1 MGQSSHVLFCF
12 FKFKK
17 GMAKKGLDK
26 CHPKAQVLK
35 DWSPVCDTIERWWKV

>member
-1 MGQSSHVLFCF
+1 VTNPLIPGP
-12 FKFKK
+12 
-17 GMAKKGLDK
+17 LDK